1 MIQNTS
7 TLKINT
13 PGQGIFNITKNVEKA
28 VDESR
33 IRDGLVNMSI
43 LHTSASLIIQENAS
57 AEVLEDMLNF
67 FNKVVPM
74 DNTYKHSLEGRDD
87 MPAHIKSA
95 LTCTHIC
102 LSVIKSS
109 LILGRWQGIFLFEHR
124 LLPHQREILVH
135 SIGE

>member
-1 MIQNTS
+1 MIQNTA
-7 TLKINT
+7 TLKIKT
-13 PGQGIFNITKNVEKA
+13 PGQGIFNITRNVEIA

-33 IRDGLVNMSI
+33 IRNGLVNICI

-57 AEVLEDMLNF
+57 EEVLTDMLNF
-67 FNKVVPM
+67 FNKFVPM
-74 DNTYKHSLEGRDD
+74 DNTYRHSLEGRDD

-135 SIGE
+135 SIGG